1 MEGAQR
7 VAPNVCSGAVQGD
20 SFLQRGGHFVE
31 FFKVLGQPGAE
42 DGGGELDV
50 VVRAGV
56 CVCRTC
62 GVGTSGAD
70 DGAVLG
76 HVDAAVDVSVA
87 VEGGG
92 QAVALGLW
100 HAVLTGRAGL
110 VFPVHH
116 QLDPTFPTAQLQ
128 KKNTHT

>member
-7 VAPNVCSGAVQGD
+7 VAPNVI
-20 SFLQRGGHFVE
+20 

-42 DGGGELDV
+42 DGGGEFEV
-50 VVRAGV
+50 VVRVGV
-56 CVCRTC
+56 RVCRTC

-76 HVDAAVDVSVA
+76 HVDAAVDVSMA

-100 HAVLTGRAGL
+100 HAVLAGGAGL

-116 QLDPTFPTAQLQ
+116 QLDPTFSTAQLE
-128 KKNTHT
+128 KNHR